1 MKHKAKKINGINKL
15 IKFEEK
21 DQRKLKKFT
30 KHIALNTIYMYNMSV
45 LTDYE
50 INPSKLNVFKH

>member
-1 MKHKAKKINGINKL
+1 M
-15 IKFEEK
+15 EEK
-21 DQRKLKKFT
+21 NQKKEKKVH
-30 KHIALNTIYMYNMSV
+30 KHIAFDNIYMYNTPI